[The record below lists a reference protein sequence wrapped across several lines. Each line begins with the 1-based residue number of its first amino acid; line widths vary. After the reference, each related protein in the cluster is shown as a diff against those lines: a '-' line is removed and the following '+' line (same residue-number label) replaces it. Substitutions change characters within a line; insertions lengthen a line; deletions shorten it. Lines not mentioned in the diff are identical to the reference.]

1 MADWP
6 HSWMGS
12 EEDIVPG
19 QHLVDCFELFCER
32 LLTTTLTRKTVHKH
46 INNLWLL
53 GGEVIRDLNEDG
65 KLRKIPIDQ
74 LLLQTLDEDG
84 EPLIYNGSEE
94 EQRSF
99 DSTCRKLYRFLA
111 DPLR

>member
-1 MADWP
+1 
-6 HSWMGS
+6 MGF
-12 EEDIVPG
+12 EKDIVPG
-19 QHLVDCFELFCER
+19 QQLVGCFQLFCER
-32 LLTTTLTRKTVHKH
+32 LITTNLTRKTVHKH

-74 LLLQTLDEDG
+74 LLLQILDEDG
-84 EPLIYNGSEE
+84 GPLIHNGSEE

-99 DSTCRKLYRFLA
+99 DSTCRKLYRFLE
-111 DPLR
+111 DRLP